1 MTAVDDAIALLEG
14 IKRRMIDGTPLDIG
28 IAFEISD
35 VLRSLEAAR
44 APAAEPVAEPAC
56 ITSASSDGEAHVF
69 ITSSTEST
77 GGPAGAEVPRAFL
90 EAPGSTACTVSEAET
105 VEDHGRRLRWP
116 SRSARRST

>member
-56 ITSASSDGEAHVF
+56 ITSVSDEAHVF

-77 GGPAGAEVPRAFL
+77 GGPAGAEAPRAFL

>member
-28 IAFEISD
+28 TAFEISD
-35 VLRSLEAAR
+35 VLRSLEAMRAPVAR
-44 APAAEPVAEPAC
+44 PAAEPAS
-56 ITSASSDGEAHVF
+56 ITSVSDEAHVF

-77 GGPAGAEVPRAFL
+77 GDHMETAVPQAFL
-90 EAPGSTACTVSEAET
+90 EPSGSTACTVSGAET

-116 SRSARRST
+116 SRSARWPT